1 MEVTRAP
8 ESIILAPFM
17 SALIPLLHA
26 KGEITLTDTR
36 VTLTPSPDH

>member
-1 MEVTRAP
+1 
-8 ESIILAPFM
+8 M